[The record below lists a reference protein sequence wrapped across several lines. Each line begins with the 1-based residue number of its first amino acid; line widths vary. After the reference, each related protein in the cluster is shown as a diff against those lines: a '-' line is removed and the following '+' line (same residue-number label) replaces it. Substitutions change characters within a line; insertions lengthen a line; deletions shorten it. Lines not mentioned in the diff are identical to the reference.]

1 MSLVIPEELMQAIH
15 RHGEGAYPNEG
26 AGMLLGRLAGG
37 RKQVVRILGLEN
49 RWEESARHNRYMIGP
64 QDYLSA
70 ELEAERQGL
79 EVLGIF
85 HSHPDHPEQPSE
97 FDGEWA
103 LPGFS
108 YLITRVQA
116 GRAQSS
122 RSWRLSEDR
131 SGFVEEPLESGNGTV
146 SG

>member
-1 MSLVIPEELMQAIH
+1 MSLVIPEALMRAIH
-15 RHGEGAYPNEG
+15 RHGEGAYPHEG
-26 AGMLLGRLAGG
+26 AGMLLGRLADG
-37 RKQVVRILGLEN
+37 RKQGVRILGLEN
-49 RWEESARHNRYMIGP
+49 RREESARHNRYLIEP

-85 HSHPDHPEQPSE
+85 HSHPDHPDQPSE
-97 FDGEWA
+97 FDREWA

-116 GRAQSS
+116 GRVQGS
-122 RSWRLSEDR
+122 RSRLLSEDR
-131 SGFVEEPLESGNGTV
+131 LSFIEQPLESGDGTV